1 MVQIREYKQKQ
12 LKSHKVTMGFLRT
25 DLPTGMTKTFAARI
39 WVYVRKE
46 AAP

>member
-1 MVQIREYKQKQ
+1 MAQIREYKQKQ
-12 LKSHKVTMGFLRT
+12 LKSQKVTMGLLRT
-25 DLPTGMTKTFAARI
+25 DLPNCMTKSFAARI

>member
-1 MVQIREYKQKQ
+1 MAQIREYKQKQ
-12 LKSHKVTMGFLRT
+12 LTSHEVAMGLLRT
-25 DLPTGMTKTFAARI
+25 DLPACITKSFAARI

>member
-1 MVQIREYKQKQ
+1 MAQIREYKQKQ
-12 LKSHKVTMGFLRT
+12 LKSHKVMMGLLRT
-25 DLPTGMTKTFAARI
+25 DLPTCMTKSFAARI

>member
-1 MVQIREYKQKQ
+1 MARIREYKQKQ
-12 LKSHKVTMGFLRT
+12 LISHKVTIALLRT
-25 DLPTGMTKTFAARI
+25 ELPAGMTKSFAAMI